1 MSLSFAIILRLRSR
15 ARTIDQD
22 AGTVAMSNGFFP
34 RRKPTISIDPKR
46 MGSFERIGAVPS
58 SRGGGGGVGR
68 LRDLL
73 LSSSSSWSWGHFSH
87 HDGKGSRSVAL
98 LAAALVVTVLVCFG
112 MFARGGGD
120 GEPRHVVVF
129 DAGSTGNRVH
139 VFEFDTS
146 GRDGPRLKREVFHAE
161 KPGLK
166 ERAED
171 PRAAAALLD
180 PLVATAMR
188 SVPARARKRTPLTL
202 RATAGLRLLPE
213 GPAAADAIMDAV
225 RSKLARTGFDVKS
238 RDVSILSGD
247 DEGLY
252 GWVAVNYLLGRIGGG
267 GDGRTGKNTV
277 ALADLGGGSAQLSYA
292 VDADVASAAPAG
304 YVRTVPGTRGPAGPS
319 SAYVH
324 SFNGYGLVA
333 ARHRIL
339 AVGGAGEAK
348 AGEAKA
354 GETPVASG
362 KGTRAPPSRARTH
375 ACIHAGHAGHSC
387 DRDCYGL
394 DDPTTS
400 YSVTPAEAGG
410 SFEGCVR
417 AATNALD
424 ADEECEHAP
433 CSFGGA
439 WRAAR
444 ATGVTE
450 FYAMSYIAERAVQCG
465 AADAPADD
473 ATPTTTTPRRLAA
486 AGADACATRVDRL
499 GAKYPNVEEEH
510 RPWLCADVAYVYAL
524 LTRGFGVGEDETVT
538 LVDKIAYRGE
548 AVEAAWALG
557 DAIAVMEGGRG
568 GEGGDGVVTE
578 RSRAR

>member
-1 MSLSFAIILRLRSR
+1 
-15 ARTIDQD
+15 
-22 AGTVAMSNGFFP
+22 MSNGFIP

-46 MGSFERIGAVPS
+46 MGSFDRIGAVPS

-73 LSSSSSWSWGHFSH
+73 LSSWGHHFSH
-87 HDGKGSRSVAL
+87 HIDGKGSRSVAL

-112 MFARGGGD
+112 MFARGGGN

-139 VFEFDTS
+139 VFEFDTT
-146 GRDGPRLKREVFHAE
+146 GDGPRLKQEVFHAA

-166 ERAED
+166 ERAKD

-225 RSKLARTGFDVKS
+225 RSKLVRTGFDVNPS
-238 RDVSILSGD
+238 RDVSILSGG

-267 GDGRTGKNTV
+267 GAGEVGSGKTKTTV

-292 VDADVASAAPAG
+292 VDADVASTAPAG
-304 YVRTVPGTRGPAGPS
+304 YVRTVPGTRGRPAGAL

-339 AVGGAGEAK
+339 AGVGGGRAG
-348 AGEAKA
+348 GEGAV
-354 GETPVASG
+354 GGPVASSG
-362 KGTRAPPSRARTH
+362 KGTRGGPPSSRTH
-375 ACIHAGHAGHSC
+375 ACVHAGHAGHSC

-394 DDPTTS
+394 DDKTAS
-400 YSVTPAEAGG
+400 YSVTPETNGG
-410 SFEGCVR
+410 SFAGCVE
-417 AATNALD
+417 AALD
-424 ADEECEHAP
+424 AIDADEGCEHAP

-439 WRAAR
+439 WAAPRAA
-444 ATGVTE
+444 GVTE
-450 FYAMSYIAERAVQCG
+450 FYAMSYVAERAVQCG
-465 AADAPADD
+465 AAAVPSDEK
-473 ATPTTTTPRRLAA
+473 TPTTTTPRRLAA
-486 AGADACATRVDRL
+486 AGTDACATRVDQL
-499 GAKYPNVEEEH
+499 GAKYPKVDEEH

-557 DAIAVMEGGRG
+557 DAIAVMEGGYG
-568 GEGGDGVVTE
+568 GEGGEPGVVTE
-578 RSRAR
+578 KSRAR

>member
-1 MSLSFAIILRLRSR
+1 
-15 ARTIDQD
+15 
-22 AGTVAMSNGFFP
+22 
-34 RRKPTISIDPKR
+34 
-46 MGSFERIGAVPS
+46 
-58 SRGGGGGVGR
+58 
-68 LRDLL
+68 
-73 LSSSSSWSWGHFSH
+73 
-87 HDGKGSRSVAL
+87 
-98 LAAALVVTVLVCFG
+98 
-112 MFARGGGD
+112 MFARGGGN

-139 VFEFDTS
+139 VFEFDTT
-146 GRDGPRLKREVFHAE
+146 GDGPRLKQEVFHAA

-166 ERAED
+166 ERAKD

-225 RSKLARTGFDVKS
+225 RSKLVRTGFDVNPS
-238 RDVSILSGD
+238 RDVSILSGG

-267 GDGRTGKNTV
+267 GGGGAGSEKKTTV

-292 VDADVASAAPAG
+292 VDADVASTAPAG
-304 YVRTVPGTRGPAGPS
+304 YVRTVPGTRGPAGAL

-339 AVGGAGEAK
+339 A
-348 AGEAKA
+348 
-354 GETPVASG
+354 
-362 KGTRAPPSRARTH
+362 GTRGGPPSSRTH
-375 ACIHAGHAGHSC
+375 ACVHAGHAGHSC

-394 DDPTTS
+394 DDKTAS
-400 YSVTPAEAGG
+400 YSVTPETNGG
-410 SFEGCVR
+410 SFKGCVE
-417 AATNALD
+417 AALD
-424 ADEECEHAP
+424 AIDADEGCEHAP

-439 WRAAR
+439 WAAPRAA
-444 ATGVTE
+444 GVTE
-450 FYAMSYIAERAVQCG
+450 FYAMSYVAERAVQCG
-465 AADAPADD
+465 AAAVPSDEK
-473 ATPTTTTPRRLAA
+473 TPTTTTPRRLAA
-486 AGADACATRVDRL
+486 AGTDACATRVDQL
-499 GAKYPNVEEEH
+499 GAKYPEVDEEH
-510 RPWLCADVAYVYAL
+510 LPWLCADVAYVYAL

-557 DAIAVMEGGRG
+557 DAIAVMEGGHG
-568 GEGGDGVVTE
+568 GEGGEPGVVTE
-578 RSRAR
+578 KSRAR

>member
-1 MSLSFAIILRLRSR
+1 
-15 ARTIDQD
+15 
-22 AGTVAMSNGFFP
+22 MSNGFIP

-46 MGSFERIGAVPS
+46 MGSFDRIGAVPS

-73 LSSSSSWSWGHFSH
+73 LSSWGHHFSH
-87 HDGKGSRSVAL
+87 HIDGKGSRSVAL

-112 MFARGGGD
+112 MFARGGGN

-139 VFEFDTS
+139 VFEFDTT
-146 GRDGPRLKREVFHAE
+146 GDGPRLKQEVFHAA

-225 RSKLARTGFDVKS
+225 RSKLSRTGFDVKS
-238 RDVSILSGD
+238 RDVSILSGG

-267 GDGRTGKNTV
+267 GAGEVGSEKKTTV

-292 VDADVASAAPAG
+292 VDADVASTAPAG
-304 YVRTVPGTRGPAGPS
+304 YVRTVPGTRGPAGAL

-339 AVGGAGEAK
+339 AGVGGGAWAAKPSGARRVGERY
-348 AGEAKA
+348 
-354 GETPVASG
+354 P
-362 KGTRAPPSRARTH
+362 RQPPSSRTH
-375 ACIHAGHAGHSC
+375 ACVHAGHAGHSC

-394 DDPTTS
+394 DDKTMS
-400 YSVTPAEAGG
+400 YSVTPAKDGG
-410 SFEGCVR
+410 SFAGCVE
-417 AATNALD
+417 AALD
-424 ADEECEHAP
+424 AIDAEKGCEHAP

-439 WRAAR
+439 WRRHEQLGSPSFTPCRTSPSARCSAAPR
-444 ATGVTE
+444 P
-450 FYAMSYIAERAVQCG
+450 FRW
-465 AADAPADD
+465 
-473 ATPTTTTPRRLAA
+473 TTRRRRRRRRGGSPRR
-486 AGADACATRVDRL
+486 GRTRARR
-499 GAKYPNVEEEH
+499 AWTNWAPS
-510 RPWLCADVAYVYAL
+510 
-524 LTRGFGVGEDETVT
+524 TRRSMRST
-538 LVDKIAYRGE
+538 
-548 AVEAAWALG
+548 
-557 DAIAVMEGGRG
+557 GRG
-568 GEGGDGVVTE
+568 
-578 RSRAR
+578 SARTWRTCTRC

>member
-1 MSLSFAIILRLRSR
+1 
-15 ARTIDQD
+15 
-22 AGTVAMSNGFFP
+22 MSNGFIP

-46 MGSFERIGAVPS
+46 MGSFDRIGAVPS
-58 SRGGGGGVGR
+58 SRGGGGVGR
-68 LRDLL
+68 LRDLI
-73 LSSSSSWSWGHFSH
+73 LSSSSSSSWGYHFSH

-112 MFARGGGD
+112 MFGAIGGGNA
-120 GEPRHVVVF
+120 EARHVVVF

-139 VFEFDTS
+139 VFEFEPT
-146 GRDGPRLKREVFHAE
+146 GDGPRLVQEVFHAA

-166 ERAED
+166 ERADD

-180 PLVATAMR
+180 PLVATALAT
-188 SVPARARKRTPLTL
+188 VPARARKRTPLTL

-225 RSKLARTGFDVKS
+225 RSKLVRTGFDVDPS
-238 RDVSILSGD
+238 RGVSILSGD

-252 GWVAVNYLLGRIGGG
+252 GWVAVNYLLGRVGGPGGG
-267 GDGRTGKNTV
+267 RSQNQNQNTV

-292 VDADVASAAPAG
+292 VDADVASTAPAG
-304 YVRTVPGTRGPAGPS
+304 YVRTVPGTRGAARL

-333 ARHRIL
+333 ARHRML
-339 AVGGAGEAK
+339 ADVGNPGGEPSGGDGGDGDGSLKVTAGK
-348 AGEAKA
+348 PGSSTR
-354 GETPVASG
+354 TP
-362 KGTRAPPSRARTH
+362 H
-375 ACIHAGHAGHSC
+375 ACVHAGHAGHSC

-400 YSVTPAEAGG
+400 YSVTALTTGA
-410 SFEGCVR
+410 SFEGCVKS
-417 AATNALD
+417 ATD
-424 ADEECEHAP
+424 VIGPSEKGCEHARG

-439 WRAAR
+439 WRAPY

-450 FYAMSYIAERAVQCG
+450 FYAMSYVAERAVQCG
-465 AADAPADD
+465 AADRPPDD
-473 ATPTTTTPRRLAA
+473 ATPTTTTPRKLAT
-486 AGADACATRVDRL
+486 AGTKVCETRVDQL
-499 GAKYPNVEEEH
+499 GAKYPSVDEEH

-538 LVDKIAYRGE
+538 LVDKIAYRGK

-557 DAIAVMEGGRG
+557 DAIAVMDGGAHG
-568 GEGGDGVVTE
+568 GDGGDGVVTE
-578 RSRAR
+578 RLRAR

>member
-1 MSLSFAIILRLRSR
+1 
-15 ARTIDQD
+15 
-22 AGTVAMSNGFFP
+22 MSNGFIP

-46 MGSFERIGAVPS
+46 MGLFDRIGAVPS

-73 LSSSSSWSWGHFSH
+73 LSSWGHHFSH
-87 HDGKGSRSVAL
+87 HIDGKGSRSVAL

-112 MFARGGGD
+112 MFARGGGN

-139 VFEFDTS
+139 VFEFDTT
-146 GRDGPRLKREVFHAE
+146 GDGPRLKQEVFHAA

-166 ERAED
+166 ERAKD

-225 RSKLARTGFDVKS
+225 RSKLSRTGFDVKS
-238 RDVSILSGD
+238 RDVSILSGG

-267 GDGRTGKNTV
+267 GAGEVGSEKKTTV

-292 VDADVASAAPAG
+292 VDADVASTAPAG
-304 YVRTVPGTRGPAGPS
+304 YVRTVPGTRDRPAGAL

-339 AVGGAGEAK
+339 AGVGEGRVGGEAV
-348 AGEAKA
+348 G
-354 GETPVASG
+354 GPVASG
-362 KGTRAPPSRARTH
+362 KGTRGSPPSSRTH
-375 ACIHAGHAGHSC
+375 ACVHAGHAGHSC

-394 DDPTTS
+394 DDKTMS
-400 YSVTPAEAGG
+400 YSVTPAKDGG
-410 SFEGCVR
+410 SFAGCVE
-417 AATNALD
+417 AALD
-424 ADEECEHAP
+424 AIDAEKGCEHAP

-439 WRAAR
+439 WAAPRAA
-444 ATGVTE
+444 GVTE
-450 FYAMSYIAERAVQCG
+450 FYAMSYVAERAVQC
-465 AADAPADD
+465 APRPFRR
-473 ATPTTTTPRRLAA
+473 TRKRRRRRRRGGSPRR
-486 AGADACATRVDRL
+486 GRTRARR
-499 GAKYPNVEEEH
+499 AWTNWAPS
-510 RPWLCADVAYVYAL
+510 
-524 LTRGFGVGEDETVT
+524 TRRSMRST
-538 LVDKIAYRGE
+538 
-548 AVEAAWALG
+548 
-557 DAIAVMEGGRG
+557 GRG
-568 GEGGDGVVTE
+568 
-578 RSRAR
+578 SARTWRTCTRC